1 MNIVRSVDRLQA
13 QGCRESTRRRR
24 WIPCAAALL
33 AFLCGALPLTPIVAA
48 PVPEAQRIPVDL
60 RRTTLVVR
68 DIDRSLP
75 LYRDALGLTVI
86 YDQVIGGTTRLV
98 LLRANDDFVGVLG
111 LMQRL
116 NLAEAVPPPEF
127 RKAQPG
133 DPILVFNL
141 QDLETRFERISA
153 APDVRVYE
161 APRRIEYPGPG
172 GSVIPVLFS
181 AVWDAD
187 GNFIELNRI
196 LGAPAGR

>member
-1 MNIVRSVDRLQA
+1 M
-13 QGCRESTRRRR
+13 
-24 WIPCAAALL
+24 
-33 AFLCGALPLTPIVAA
+33 
-48 PVPEAQRIPVDL
+48 DL

-75 LYRDALGLTVI
+75 LYRDALGLKVI

-116 NLAEAVPPPEF
+116 NLTEPVPAPEF

-153 APDVRVYE
+153 TPDVRVSE
-161 APRRIEYPGPG
+161 APRRIDYPGPG

-187 GNFIELNRI
+187 GNFIEINRI
-196 LGAPAGR
+196 LGVPAGR

>member
-1 MNIVRSVDRLQA
+1 M
-13 QGCRESTRRRR
+13 
-24 WIPCAAALL
+24 PCAASLL
-33 AFLCGALPLTPIVAA
+33 AFLCGALPLAPIVAA
-48 PVPEAQRIPVDL
+48 PVSETQRTPVDL

-68 DIDRSLP
+68 DINRSLP

-116 NLAEAVPPPEF
+116 NLTEAVPPPEF

-153 APDVRVYE
+153 TPDVRVAE

>member
-1 MNIVRSVDRLQA
+1 MDAQKERNTSV
-13 QGCRESTRRRR
+13 
-24 WIPCAAALL
+24 ALAISGGSL
-33 AFLCGALPLTPIVAA
+33 ALV
-48 PVPEAQRIPVDL
+48 
-60 RRTTLVVR
+60 TLVV
-68 DIDRSLP
+68 
-75 LYRDALGLTVI
+75 GN
-86 YDQVIGGTTRLV
+86 IGTD
-98 LLRANDDFVGVLG
+98 LRALMFLAPLGVFVGVLG

-116 NLAEAVPPPEF
+116 NLTETVPAPEF

-153 APDVRVYE
+153 TPDVRVAE